1 MKIVNIYCL
10 QFQFTQDSFFHFFC
24 FGIYKMV
31 DRMEI
36 YKSLNISIL
45 TVRRN
50 SKMLKFVPEY
60 VEKKKKKKCVSM

>member
-1 MKIVNIYCL
+1 
-10 QFQFTQDSFFHFFC
+10 
-24 FGIYKMV
+24 
-31 DRMEI
+31 MEI

-60 VEKKKKKKCVSM
+60 VEKKKKKKMCKHVVKRLSSIIRYLPEQ

>member
-1 MKIVNIYCL
+1 
-10 QFQFTQDSFFHFFC
+10 
-24 FGIYKMV
+24 
-31 DRMEI
+31 MEI

-60 VEKKKKKKCVSM
+60 VEKKKKKKKKEIKKIKNSFKNI

>member
-1 MKIVNIYCL
+1 
-10 QFQFTQDSFFHFFC
+10 
-24 FGIYKMV
+24 
-31 DRMEI
+31 MEI

-60 VEKKKKKKCVSM
+60 VEKKKKKKKMCKHVVKRLSSVIRYLPEQ

>member
-1 MKIVNIYCL
+1 
-10 QFQFTQDSFFHFFC
+10 
-24 FGIYKMV
+24 
-31 DRMEI
+31 MEI

>member
-1 MKIVNIYCL
+1 
-10 QFQFTQDSFFHFFC
+10 
-24 FGIYKMV
+24 MV

-60 VEKKKKKKCVSM
+60 VEKKKKKKKKKRCKHVVKRLSSVIRYLPEQ

>member
-1 MKIVNIYCL
+1 
-10 QFQFTQDSFFHFFC
+10 
-24 FGIYKMV
+24 
-31 DRMEI
+31 MEI

-60 VEKKKKKKCVSM
+60 VEKKKKKKKFVRMYLKYYNP

>member
-1 MKIVNIYCL
+1 
-10 QFQFTQDSFFHFFC
+10 
-24 FGIYKMV
+24 MV

-60 VEKKKKKKCVSM
+60 VEKKKKKKKKKKNV

>member
-1 MKIVNIYCL
+1 
-10 QFQFTQDSFFHFFC
+10 
-24 FGIYKMV
+24 MV

-60 VEKKKKKKCVSM
+60 VEKKKKKKNV

>member
-1 MKIVNIYCL
+1 
-10 QFQFTQDSFFHFFC
+10 
-24 FGIYKMV
+24 
-31 DRMEI
+31 MEI

-60 VEKKKKKKCVSM
+60 VEKKKKKMCKHVVKRLSSVIRYLPEQ